1 MREFGEIITA
11 NSINLTLQY
20 QKNRNMCTQDI
31 YKDHEEEEKMS
42 KSMLYIYTHNG
53 YNDAFLKKM

>member
-1 MREFGEIITA
+1 
-11 NSINLTLQY
+11 
-20 QKNRNMCTQDI
+20 MCTQDI

-53 YNDAFLKKM
+53 YNDAFLKKRCRDGTICYVKWWES